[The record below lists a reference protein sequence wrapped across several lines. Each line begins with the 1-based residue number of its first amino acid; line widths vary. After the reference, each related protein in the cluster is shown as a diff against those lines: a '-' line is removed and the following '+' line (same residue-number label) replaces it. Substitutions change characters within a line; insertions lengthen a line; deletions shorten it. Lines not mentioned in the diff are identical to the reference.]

1 MTAEVRL
8 PGSQMISQPFSNLIL
23 SCSASLR
30 SLQKENYETWA
41 KVVRLNQDVEQERKK
56 CGELELRL
64 VKAERAREELEKKT
78 KMLEEEIK
86 NLTKPTS
93 KTGAKTN

>member
-1 MTAEVRL
+1 
-8 PGSQMISQPFSNLIL
+8 MISQPFSNAIL
-23 SCSASLR
+23 SCSVSLR
-30 SLQKENYETWA
+30 SLQEENYEAWA
-41 KVVRLNQDVEQERKK
+41 KVVRLSQDMEQEKKK

-64 VKAERAREELEKKT
+64 MNTECLREELEKKT

-86 NLTKPTS
+86 NLTKPMS

>member
-1 MTAEVRL
+1 
-8 PGSQMISQPFSNLIL
+8 MISQPFSNPIL
-23 SCSASLR
+23 SCSVSLH
-30 SLQKENYETWA
+30 SLQKENYEAWA
-41 KVVRLNQDVEQERKK
+41 KVVRLNQDMEQEKKK

-64 VKAERAREELEKKT
+64 MNAERLQEELEKKT

-86 NLTKPTS
+86 NLTKPMS